1 MRDVLFRAKELTGQW
16 VVGYYFCMTHH
27 DGRHIH
33 HFIIPLGADLSL
45 GTPIE
50 KIQIEVDPET
60 ICQYTGLTD
69 KNGKKI
75 WENDILH
82 KAYHS
87 ENDCII
93 VWNDGRF
100 RFKTIH
106 GEYNQDPMTLLSMC
120 FTQKTVDRLG
130 VIGNIFDNSELLK
143 ED

>member
-75 WENDILH
+75 
-82 KAYHS
+82 
-87 ENDCII
+87 
-93 VWNDGRF
+93 
-100 RFKTIH
+100 
-106 GEYNQDPMTLLSMC
+106 
-120 FTQKTVDRLG
+120 
-130 VIGNIFDNSELLK
+130 
-143 ED
+143 

>member
-1 MRDVLFRAKELTGQW
+1 M
-16 VVGYYFCMTHH
+16 
-27 DGRHIH
+27 
-33 HFIIPLGADLSL
+33 
-45 GTPIE
+45 
-50 KIQIEVDPET
+50 
-60 ICQYTGLTD
+60 
-69 KNGKKI
+69 
-75 WENDILH
+75 H